1 MLQEG
6 RKRDAATNALLAL
19 SFAANVAQSPKDL
32 VRSGHVEG
40 PGVQLMSRMM
50 GKRKE
55 ANRNLDS
62 GRVSHPARN
71 KTFKEFV
78 EDCDLALIEM
88 TQKQHDKL
96 VARIAKTKNP
106 QRKKELENKFKE
118 RVQTQRELILKSN
131 KKPKPKKFSSS
142 PSLATKN
149 LKKVG
154 SKVINSKPMERIK
167 RFVSYT
173 TLGGLAL

>member
-6 RKRDAATNALLAL
+6 RKRDAAANTLLAL
-19 SFAANVAQSPKDL
+19 SFAANATQSPQHFATSAVGEPTK
-32 VRSGHVEG
+32 GTI
-40 PGVQLMSRMM
+40 LMQRLMDPRK
-50 GKRKE
+50 KRK
-55 ANRNLDS
+55 NLDLPI
-62 GRVSHPARN
+62 VSQSARN

-96 VARIAKTKNP
+96 VARISKTKNP
-106 QRKKELENKFKE
+106 QRKKELENELKK
-118 RVQTQRELILKSN
+118 RTQTQRELILRPK
-131 KKPKPKKFSSS
+131 KTKPKQVSSS
-142 PSLATKN
+142 SSYITKN
-149 LKKVG
+149 LKKTG

>member
-1 MLQEG
+1 
-6 RKRDAATNALLAL
+6 
-19 SFAANVAQSPKDL
+19 
-32 VRSGHVEG
+32 
-40 PGVQLMSRMM
+40 MSRMM

-106 QRKKELENKFKE
+106 QIKKKLENELKK
-118 RVQTQRELILKSN
+118 RTQTQRELILRP
-131 KKPKPKKFSSS
+131 KKTKPKKFSSS

-154 SKVINSKPMERIK
+154 SKVMNSKPMERIK